1 MGWGGVST
9 TPCPLPSYDK
19 RRIRGKLGSRPL
31 GGDGSWAG
39 ETLVTLSGHIEVAVA
54 QGHIIH
60 PSPWLSRVI
69 QVHQTD
75 KLQL

>member
-1 MGWGGVST
+1 MGWGGIST
-9 TPCPLPSYDK
+9 TPCPLLSCD
-19 RRIRGKLGSRPL
+19 RRIRGRLGGRSL

-39 ETLVTLSGHIEVAVA
+39 ETLVTLSGHTGIAVA
-54 QGHIIH
+54 HGHIIH
-60 PSPWLSRVI
+60 PSPRLARVI